1 MKKELIVEMKLGQI
15 ISLIFIVLTVSCS
28 PNVEQPE
35 VEESSG
41 CVDEI
46 ETQDFLKS
54 DTICLHSKNCFKVM
68 FKDSFGLSYLF
79 IPEYSE
85 RAIYSSIQ
93 VSKEQIPAG
102 LYASGQD
109 FIMLQLSFDYFERYD
124 LDQEQIEFLAK
135 GIKLAPDYVEGE
147 LIRYGIYEK
156 DELTFIMNNEDDDT
170 LPSGTYISR
179 YTFVDD
185 STFLKLIA
193 SSYRVNSVQDT
204 SYLMKM
210 LDNINVKRIK

>member
-1 MKKELIVEMKLGQI
+1 
-15 ISLIFIVLTVSCS
+15 
-28 PNVEQPE
+28 
-35 VEESSG
+35 
-41 CVDEI
+41 
-46 ETQDFLKS
+46 
-54 DTICLHSKNCFKVM
+54 
-68 FKDSFGLSYLF
+68 
-79 IPEYSE
+79 
-85 RAIYSSIQ
+85 
-93 VSKEQIPAG
+93 
-102 LYASGQD
+102 
-109 FIMLQLSFDYFERYD
+109 MLQLSFDYFERYD